1 MSRALSAV
9 KSIDRLHP
17 HILYPAAIGLLGG
30 AGILAVGGMSWTA
43 SVLGVS
49 LAAAGAAAAFRLN
62 VRHHAFRDAV
72 ANYLH
77 SQRHFSEQVV
87 PVWTGHIET
96 SREQMETAISEL
108 SEDFGRIV
116 DQLDNTVHSAS
127 MATGSIDDRE
137 NGLMA
142 VFDHSE
148 KRLGEVVSSQRMA
161 MHSMTTM
168 LEKVQG
174 LDQFIVELQDM
185 ATEVAKIAAQSNL
198 LALNAAIEA
207 ARAGEMGR
215 GFAVVAKEFR
225 MLSNQSGETGRHIA
239 EKVGVIS
246 AAILATC
253 KAAEESVRQE
263 DGAMLESEQTISAV
277 LDEFRTITDALQE
290 SSRLLK
296 DESIGIKD
304 EIGQALVQ
312 LQFQDRVNQI
322 LTQVKTNIAHLPDHL
337 AQNSDR
343 FCDGGDLVPLDPAPL
358 LLEMKKNYVMSDQ
371 RAVHRGDKV
380 VARDES
386 DITFF

>member
-1 MSRALSAV
+1 MSTALSAV
-9 KSIDRLHP
+9 KSLDQRYAHL
-17 HILYPAAIGLLGG
+17 LYPAAIGMTGG
-30 AGILAVGGMSWTA
+30 AAILVAGGLSWTGGILA
-43 SVLGVS
+43 VS
-49 LAAAGAAAAFRLN
+49 LAAAGAAASFRLN
-62 VRHHAFRDAV
+62 MRHHAFRESVGD
-72 ANYLH
+72 YLR
-77 SQRHFSEQVV
+77 SQRNFSEKIA
-87 PVWTGHIET
+87 PVWSGHIET

-108 SEDFGRIV
+108 TQDFSRIV
-116 DQLDNTVHSAS
+116 DQLDGAVHSAGT
-127 MATGSIDDRE
+127 ATGSIEDRE
-137 NGLMA
+137 NGLVA
-142 VFDHSE
+142 VFDHS
-148 KRLGEVVSSQRMA
+148 KKQLGEVVASQRMA

-174 LDQFIVELQDM
+174 LDKFIVELQGM

-225 MLSNQSGETGRHIA
+225 MLSNQSGETGKHIA
-239 EKVGVIS
+239 EKVGIIS
-246 AAILATC
+246 EAILTTC

-263 DGAMLESEQTISAV
+263 DGAMLESEHTINAV
-277 LDEFRTITDALQE
+277 LDEFRKITDALQE

-296 DESIGIKD
+296 DESVGIKD

-322 LTQVKTNIAHLPDHL
+322 LTQVKTNIEHLPSYL
-337 AQNSDR
+337 TESSDQ
-343 FCDGGDLVPLDPAPL
+343 FCAGGDLQPLDPAPL
-358 LLEMKKNYVMSDQ
+358 LLEMKKSYVMSDQ

-386 DITFF
+386 EITFF

>member
-1 MSRALSAV
+1 MSTAHSAV
-9 KSIDRLHP
+9 KSIDSLHA
-17 HILYPAAIGLLGG
+17 HLLYPTALGIAGG
-30 AGILAVGGMSWTA
+30 AGILAAGGLNWTGSILA
-43 SVLGVS
+43 VA
-49 LAAAGAAAAFRLN
+49 LAAAGAVAAFRLN
-62 VRHHAFRDAV
+62 VRHCAFRDAV
-72 ANYLH
+72 ADYLD
-77 SQRHFSEQVV
+77 SQRHFGEQVV
-87 PVWTGHIET
+87 PVWAGHIEI

-108 SEDFGRIV
+108 SQDFGRIV
-116 DQLDNTVHSAS
+116 DQLDNAVHSAS
-127 MATGSIDDRE
+127 MATGSIDDHE

-148 KRLGEVVSSQRMA
+148 KQLGEVVASQRMA
-161 MHSMTTM
+161 MNSMTTM

-174 LDQFIVELQDM
+174 LDKFIVELQDM
-185 ATEVAKIAAQSNL
+185 AAEVAQIAAQSNL

-225 MLSNQSGETGRHIA
+225 MLSNQSGETGKHIA
-239 EKVGVIS
+239 EKVGIIS
-246 AAILATC
+246 EAILATC

-263 DGAMLESEQTISAV
+263 DGAMLESEHTISAV
-277 LDEFRTITDALQE
+277 LDEFRKITDALQE

-322 LTQVKTNIAHLPDHL
+322 LTQVKTNIEHLPAYL
-337 AQNSDR
+337 ALNGDGFR
-343 FCDGGDLVPLDPAPL
+343 EGGDLQPLDPVPL
-358 LLEMKKNYVMSDQ
+358 LHEMKKNYVMSDQ

-380 VARDES
+380 AARDEN